1 MEFPTHHDND
11 DGEGQVVPPTL
22 IQPNNRKSPYWVH
35 YQRYDPIVHPNKVK
49 IAVCNF
55 CSKEIS
61 VKQGTGGLKSH
72 LKSKHHDVYIAMGL
86 LTAAASTEN
95 DPEQQQQP
103 QQQGAAAAAAAA
115 ASASASGTTNT
126 IRTTPQRR
134 QQRQGR
140 AVVPSETDASIT
152 SIHNEERR
160 KHEKHL
166 MEMWSYTRKEIHALR
181 QELKNHTTNDDAEDD
196 EEEDNEDQRQE
207 LENDIRRLTKRKAE
221 YAAQLGFDE

>member
-1 MEFPTHHDND
+1 MEFPTHDN

-55 CSKEIS
+55 CSKELS

-86 LTAAASTEN
+86 LTAASSTAASTEN
-95 DPEQQQQP
+95 DPEQPP
-103 QQQGAAAAAAAA
+103 QQQGAAAAAAA
-115 ASASASGTTNT
+115 SATTTT
-126 IRTTPQRR
+126 IRTPPQRR
-134 QQRQGR
+134 QQQRQGR
-140 AVVPSETDASIT
+140 AVVPSSEAEDAAIT

-166 MEMWSYTRKEIHALR
+166 MEMWSYTRREIHVLR
-181 QELKNHTTNDDAEDD
+181 QELKNHTTNEEDD

-207 LENDIRRLTKRKAE
+207 LENDIRRLVKRKAE

>member
-55 CSKEIS
+55 CSKELS

-86 LTAAASTEN
+86 LTAAAEEEN
-95 DPEQQQQP
+95 DPEQQLQQQ

-115 ASASASGTTNT
+115 AASASANT

-134 QQRQGR
+134 QRQGR
-140 AVVPSETDASIT
+140 AIVPDAATT

-166 MEMWSYTRKEIHALR
+166 MEMWSFTRREIHVLR
-181 QELKNHTTNDDAEDD
+181 QELKNHTTNEEDD
-196 EEEDNEDQRQE
+196 EEEDNEDHQRQE
-207 LENDIRRLTKRKAE
+207 LENDIRRLMKRKAE

>member
-1 MEFPTHHDND
+1 MELPTHDN
-11 DGEGQVVPPTL
+11 DGEGQVVIL

-86 LTAAASTEN
+86 LTAASSTEN
-95 DPEQQQQP
+95 DPEQQQQ
-103 QQQGAAAAAAAA
+103 GAAAAAA
-115 ASASASGTTNT
+115 ASATTNT
-126 IRTTPQRR
+126 FRTTPQRR
-134 QQRQGR
+134 QRQGR
-140 AVVPSETDASIT
+140 AVVPSSEAEDAATT

-166 MEMWSYTRKEIHALR
+166 MEMWSYTRREIHVLR
-181 QELKNHTTNDDAEDD
+181 QELKNHTTNDEN
-196 EEEDNEDQRQE
+196 EEEDNEDQRHE
-207 LENDIRRLTKRKAE
+207 LENDIRRLMKRKAE

>member
-1 MEFPTHHDND
+1 MEFPTHDND
-11 DGEGQVVPPTL
+11 CEGQVVL

-86 LTAAASTEN
+86 LTAASSTEN
-95 DPEQQQQP
+95 DPEQQQQ
-103 QQQGAAAAAAAA
+103 GAAAAAA
-115 ASASASGTTNT
+115 ASATTNT
-126 IRTTPQRR
+126 FRTTPQRR
-134 QQRQGR
+134 QRQGR
-140 AVVPSETDASIT
+140 AVVPSSEAEDAATT

-166 MEMWSYTRKEIHALR
+166 MEMWSYTRREIHVLR
-181 QELKNHTTNDDAEDD
+181 QELKNHTTNDEN
-196 EEEDNEDQRQE
+196 EEEDNEDQRHE
-207 LENDIRRLTKRKAE
+207 LENDIRRLMKRKAE

>member
-1 MEFPTHHDND
+1 VPP
-11 DGEGQVVPPTL
+11 PPTL

-86 LTAAASTEN
+86 LTAASSTEN
-95 DPEQQQQP
+95 DPEQQQQ
-103 QQQGAAAAAAAA
+103 GAAAAAA
-115 ASASASGTTNT
+115 ASATTNT
-126 IRTTPQRR
+126 FRTTPQRR
-134 QQRQGR
+134 QRQGR
-140 AVVPSETDASIT
+140 AVVPSSEAEDAATT

-166 MEMWSYTRKEIHALR
+166 MEMWSYTRREIHVLR
-181 QELKNHTTNDDAEDD
+181 QELKNHTTNDEN
-196 EEEDNEDQRQE
+196 EEEDNEDQRHE
-207 LENDIRRLTKRKAE
+207 LENDIRRLMKRKAE

>member
-55 CSKEIS
+55 CSKELS

-86 LTAAASTEN
+86 LTAAEEN
-95 DPEQQQQP
+95 DPEQQQ
-103 QQQGAAAAAAAA
+103 QQQGAAAAAAA
-115 ASASASGTTNT
+115 SASSTTTT

-166 MEMWSYTRKEIHALR
+166 MEMWSYTRREIHVLR
-181 QELKNHTTNDDAEDD
+181 QELKNHTTNDDND
-196 EEEDNEDQRQE
+196 EEEDNEDHQRQE
-207 LENDIRRLTKRKAE
+207 LENDIRRLMKRKAE
-221 YAAQLGFDE
+221 YAAQLGFEE

>member
-55 CSKEIS
+55 CSKELS

-86 LTAAASTEN
+86 LTAAAEEEN
-95 DPEQQQQP
+95 DPEQQLQQ

-115 ASASASGTTNT
+115 AASASANT

-134 QQRQGR
+134 QRQGR
-140 AVVPSETDASIT
+140 AIVPDAATT

-166 MEMWSYTRKEIHALR
+166 MEMWSYTRREIHVLR
-181 QELKNHTTNDDAEDD
+181 QELKNHTTNEEDD

-207 LENDIRRLTKRKAE
+207 LENDIRRLVKRKAE

>member
-1 MEFPTHHDND
+1 MEFPTHDN

-55 CSKEIS
+55 CSKELS

-86 LTAAASTEN
+86 LTAAAEEEK
-95 DPEQQQQP
+95 DPEQQL
-103 QQQGAAAAAAAA
+103 QQQQQHGAAAAAAAAA
-115 ASASASGTTNT
+115 ASASANT

-134 QQRQGR
+134 QRQGR
-140 AVVPSETDASIT
+140 AIVPDAATT

-166 MEMWSYTRKEIHALR
+166 MEMWSFTRREIHVLR
-181 QELKNHTTNDDAEDD
+181 QELKNHTTNEEDD

-207 LENDIRRLTKRKAE
+207 LENDIRRLVKRKAE

>member
-1 MEFPTHHDND
+1 MEFPTHDND
-11 DGEGQVVPPTL
+11 CEGQVVL

-86 LTAAASTEN
+86 LTAASSTEN
-95 DPEQQQQP
+95 DPEQQQQ
-103 QQQGAAAAAAAA
+103 GAAAAAA
-115 ASASASGTTNT
+115 ASATTNT
-126 IRTTPQRR
+126 FRTTPQRR
-134 QQRQGR
+134 QRQGR
-140 AVVPSETDASIT
+140 AVVPSSEAEDAATT

-166 MEMWSYTRKEIHALR
+166 MEMWSYTRREIHVLR
-181 QELKNHTTNDDAEDD
+181 QELKNHTTNDEN

-207 LENDIRRLTKRKAE
+207 LENDIRRLMKRKAE